1 MRADICPHTCIEFLK
16 TVKRFNVNRLAC
28 GIACSGQ
35 PIGPVPLSDSVATKE
50 PQLGGVLKF
59 SFELFKTETWFE
71 ICRQIDTHGHSGA
84 LEHTE
89 PPCAPA
95 AHACTLFVLGRKA
108 RLRLELKAAQW
119 RIPILTIQ
127 SASATSTL
135 CCFRICL
142 PEQALCFR
150 AESSR
155 RQVQQCTAKALDF
168 RQCGC
173 CSPT

>member
-71 ICRQIDTHGHSGA
+71 ICRQMDTHGHSGA

-108 RLRLELKAAQW
+108 RL
-119 RIPILTIQ
+119 
-127 SASATSTL
+127 
-135 CCFRICL
+135 
-142 PEQALCFR
+142 
-150 AESSR
+150 
-155 RQVQQCTAKALDF
+155 
-168 RQCGC
+168 
-173 CSPT
+173 